1 MLNFLY
7 ILVLHATNVILCL
20 VLIPLPLVLI
30 ILSFHSSA
38 TPHKDIH
45 SWQVSVFM
53 TSNIPS
59 LY

>member
-45 SWQVSVFM
+45 SWQVSVF
-53 TSNIPS
+53 IPS